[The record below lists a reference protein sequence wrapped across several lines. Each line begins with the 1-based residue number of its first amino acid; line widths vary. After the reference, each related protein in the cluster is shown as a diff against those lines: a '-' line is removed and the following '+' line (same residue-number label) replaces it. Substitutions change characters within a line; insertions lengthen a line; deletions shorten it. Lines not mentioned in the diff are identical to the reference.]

1 MRKQG
6 LLKLSR
12 YIALSVLMV
21 SATSCSGQDKPEV
34 LEIDAKTAEEI
45 NPSEDIT
52 LRNAAIFF
60 ASVAKHVQENY
71 VEPTS
76 YNKLLEGALNG
87 MLSSLD
93 PHSGYFTPA
102 KYQELKSQTQ
112 GEFGGL
118 GIEVT
123 MEDGFIKVVSPM
135 EDTPAYQAG
144 LQPGDLII
152 RIEGEPV
159 YGMTLFNAVEKLQG
173 KPGTSVTF
181 TIRRNNAT
189 DTDVTITRAIIHVH
203 PVKVKIEGDIG
214 VIRILTFNEDTTQE
228 VIKAVHE
235 IKDQIG
241 DKLQG
246 VVLDLRNNAGGLFN
260 QAISVSN
267 LFLDG
272 GRIVAIKSRNDGVQ
286 AQNVEANPQ
295 DMLKG
300 LPMAVLIN
308 SGSASSSE
316 IVAGALQDQKRAIIV
331 GTRSFGK
338 GSVQTVIP
346 LSNGGAIK
354 LTTALYYTPNGRS
367 IQKTGIEPDI
377 KIEQAMD
384 LKLLDESDRLKESDF
399 HSALENGN
407 KKATSA
413 PAAASV
419 KPIKKD
425 KTGKEEIVDY
435 QLLRAIDTLRAIN
448 FYKKAS

>member
-1 MRKQG
+1 VLKFGQYFVLS
-6 LLKLSR
+6 LLLFT
-12 YIALSVLMV
+12 SV
-21 SATSCSGQDKPEV
+21 SCTGQDKGDLLEV
-34 LEIDAKTAEEI
+34 DSKESEDENKA
-45 NPSEDIT
+45 EDIT
-52 LRNAAIFF
+52 LRNSAIFY

-71 VEPTS
+71 VDETS
-76 YNKLLEGALNG
+76 YNKLLEGSLNG

-93 PHSGYFTPA
+93 PHSGYFPPA
-102 KYQELKSQTQ
+102 KYQELKSQTA

-123 MEDGFIKVVSPM
+123 MDDGLIKVISPM
-135 EDTPAYQAG
+135 EDTPAFQAG
-144 LQPGDLII
+144 IQPGDLIT

-159 YGMTLFNAVEKLQG
+159 YGMSLFQAVEKLQG

-181 TIRRNNAT
+181 TVRRNNT
-189 DTDVTITRAIIHVH
+189 HDSDVTITRAIIHVQ
-203 PVKVKIEGDIG
+203 PVKTKIEGDIG
-214 VIRILTFNEDTTQE
+214 VIRIVTFNEDTTQE
-228 VIKAVHE
+228 VIKSIHE
-235 IKDQIG
+235 IKEKIG

-246 VVLDLRNNAGGLFN
+246 IVLDLRNNAGGLFN
-260 QAISVSN
+260 QSISVAN

-272 GRIVAIKSRNDGVQ
+272 GRVVSIKSRTDGVQ
-286 AQNVEANPQ
+286 AQHVNANPE
-295 DMLKG
+295 DMIKG

-316 IVAGALQDQKRAIIV
+316 IVAGALQDQKRAIVV

-384 LKLLDESDRLKESDF
+384 LKLLDESDRLKEADF
-399 HSALENGN
+399 RTALENGN
-407 KKATSA
+407 KKIPPVA
-413 PAAASV
+413 PKV
-419 KPIKKD
+419 VKKD

-435 QLLRAIDTLRAIN
+435 QLLRAVDILRGIN
-448 FYKKAS
+448 FYKKG

>member
-1 MRKQG
+1 MRTPLLFNLGRYLGLGMLLFMTSSCTGQERTELTDIDDKQITDENG
-6 LLKLSR
+6 F
-12 YIALSVLMV
+12 
-21 SATSCSGQDKPEV
+21 
-34 LEIDAKTAEEI
+34 
-45 NPSEDIT
+45 EDIT

-71 VEPTS
+71 VDPVS
-76 YNKLLEGALNG
+76 YNKLLEGSLDG

-102 KYQELKSQTQ
+102 KYQELRSQTQ
-112 GEFGGL
+112 GEFAGL

-123 MEDGFIKVVSPM
+123 MEDGFVKVISPM

-152 RIEGEPV
+152 RIENEPV
-159 YGMTLFNAVEKLQG
+159 YGMTLFKAVEKLQG

-181 TIRRNNAT
+181 TIRRDNNH
-189 DTDVTITRAIIHVH
+189 DFDVTVTRAIIHVQ

-214 VIRILTFNEDTTQE
+214 VIRITTFNDDTTQE

-235 IKDQIG
+235 IKEKIG
-241 DKLQG
+241 TPLQG
-246 VVLDLRNNAGGLFN
+246 IVLDLRNNAGGLFN
-260 QAISVSN
+260 QAVSVSN

-272 GRIVAIKSRNDGVQ
+272 GRIVSIKSRGDGVQ
-286 AQNVEANPQ
+286 AKNVDANPE
-295 DMLKG
+295 DMIRG

-308 SGSASSSE
+308 AGSASSSE
-316 IVAGALQDQKRAIIV
+316 IVAGALQDHKRAIIV

-354 LTTALYYTPNGRS
+354 LTTDLYFTPNGRS

-377 KIEQAMD
+377 KIEQAVD
-384 LKLLDESDRLKESDF
+384 VKLIDEAGRLRESDF
-399 HSALENGN
+399 HTALENGN
-407 KKATSA
+407 KKAPPLPLTPKSA
-413 PAAASV
+413 KRDKSG
-419 KPIKKD
+419 KD
-425 KTGKEEIVDY
+425 EIVDY
-435 QLLRAIDTLRAIN
+435 QLLRAIDILRGIN
-448 FYKKAS
+448 FYKKVS